1 MRGAIAE
8 LRVDEAMAKISSMFE
23 HDTYC
28 IRCDTRLEAKG
39 AGYDH
44 LGSLG
49 CLRRAS
55 EAFHTAQTLRSF
67 GTPWLLTYDIAAAR
81 QLPRHWP
88 VPRVGHFVS
97 VQRGDMVA
105 SVIPASPRIYR
116 GFTMHDCVTFPDRVP
131 MQDI

>member
-1 MRGAIAE
+1 M
-8 LRVDEAMAKISSMFE
+8 DEAMAKTSSMLE
-23 HDTYC
+23 HDTYR
-28 IRCDTRLEAKG
+28 ISCDTRLEAKG

-81 QLPRHWP
+81 QLPRHLP
-88 VPRVGHFVS
+88 APRFGHCLS

-105 SVIPASPRIYR
+105 SVIPASPLIHY

-131 MQDI
+131 TQDI